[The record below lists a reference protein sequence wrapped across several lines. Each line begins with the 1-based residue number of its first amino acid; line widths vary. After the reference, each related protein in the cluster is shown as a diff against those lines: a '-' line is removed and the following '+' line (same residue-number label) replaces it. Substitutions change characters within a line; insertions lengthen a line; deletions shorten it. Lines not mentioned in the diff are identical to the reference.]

1 MAQEN
6 RIALYPLDFQK
17 RDLVLIL
24 PGGGYAYT
32 SPRESLPV
40 AEVFHKAG
48 YHAAIYEYRNRIVRH
63 PQTVEDGIAEAL
75 ELRKTRYVDRIFL
88 CGFSAGAHLALA
100 LLEAKPKLFKGAIL
114 AYPVV
119 TADPRFSHA
128 DSIANLLG
136 EDRSDARIKEVSL
149 ERHVKP
155 SMAPVFLW
163 TTIDDASVP
172 VENSLKLLD
181 ALRKKKVP
189 VEAHFF
195 PSGRHGLSLATEA
208 TPFNGED
215 PVKFAAENRHVAE
228 WVPLALEWL
237 KTLK

>member
-40 AEVFHKAG
+40 ADVFHQAG
-48 YHAAIYEYRNRIVRH
+48 YHAAIYEYRNQIVRH
-63 PQTVEDGIAEAL
+63 PRTVEDGIAEVTA
-75 ELRKTRYVDRIFL
+75 LRKTKYVNRIVL

-100 LLEAKPKLFKGAIL
+100 LLEAKPKLFKGAVL

-128 DSIANLLG
+128 DSLAALLG
-136 EDRSDARIKEVSL
+136 EDRSEERLKEVSL

-155 SMAPVFLW
+155 SMPPVFLW
-163 TTIDDASVP
+163 STMDDESVP
-172 VENSLKLLD
+172 VENSLRLLD
-181 ALRKKKVP
+181 ALRKKRIP

-195 PSGRHGLSLATEA
+195 PSGRHGLSLATGA

-215 PVKFAAENRHVAE
+215 PVRFAEENKHVAQ
-228 WVPLALEWL
+228 WVSLALEWL
-237 KTLK
+237 KTLE

>member
-1 MAQEN
+1 MAPMN

-40 AEVFHKAG
+40 ADVFHQAG
-48 YHAAIYEYRNRIVRH
+48 FHAAIYEYRNRIVRH
-63 PQTVEDGIAEAL
+63 PETVEAGIEEVAG
-75 ELRKTRYVDRIFL
+75 LRKTKYVDRIFL

-119 TADPRFSHA
+119 TADPRFSHE

-136 EDRSDARIKEVSL
+136 DDVSPERRKEISL

-155 SMAPVFLW
+155 SMPPVFLW
-163 TTIDDASVP
+163 TTMDDESVP
-172 VENSLKLLD
+172 VENSLRLLD
-181 ALRKKKVP
+181 ALRKKRIP

-215 PVKFAAENRHVAE
+215 PKTFAEKNRHVSQ

-237 KTLK
+237 KTLR